1 MGQQKAISCAR
12 QEFYDTN
19 DVAEIMGCSR
29 EKARQQLMKWEAE
42 GKAFRFGGTRV
53 IRIAIFD
60 AETMARDGFNK
71 AVGYRDFKV
80 IRGRRKA

>member
-1 MGQQKAISCAR
+1 MAQVKAMSCAR
-12 QEFYDTN
+12 QEFYNSN

-29 EKARQQLMKWEAE
+29 EKARQQLIKWEDE
-42 GKAFRFGGTRV
+42 GKAFMFGGTRV

-60 AETMARDGFNK
+60 AENMAQDGFNK
-71 AVGYRDFKV
+71 AVGYRDFRV

>member
-1 MGQQKAISCAR
+1 MAQQKAISVAR
-12 QEFYDTN
+12 QEYYNTN

-29 EKARQQLMKWEAE
+29 EKARQQLIKWESE
-42 GKAFRFGGTRV
+42 GKAFKFGGTRV

-60 AETMARDGFNK
+60 EEHMAQDGFNK

-80 IRGRRKA
+80 IRGRRRA